1 MRRSAALAWALA
13 VALVGAS
20 MVVAS
25 PAVAAATHSTRVDMD
40 AFPSGPVIYKTS
52 VSIDGQVVYVADDGS
67 QHAVEGTVVLKR
79 RYLGT
84 TTWRT
89 LGTDQMSG
97 FLPAFNFTVAATRNA
112 QYKVSYAGN
121 ATYGPSSSS
130 VVIKVA
136 RKVSATG
143 KEPRPNVF
151 FLSGRV
157 TPSYAKKSVA
167 LMRKKCRSCAWKTYA
182 RQATSA
188 TSRYRFRLP
197 VPSRGTHY
205 FRVKVPPSV
214 SYITSY
220 SGTWTITRI
229 L

>member
-1 MRRSAALAWALA
+1 
-13 VALVGAS
+13 

-40 AFPSGPVIYKTS
+40 AFPSGTVIYKTS
-52 VSIDGQVVYVADDGS
+52 VSIEGQVVYIAADGH
-67 QHAVEGTVVLKR
+67 QHAVEGTVALKR

-89 LGTDQMSG
+89 LGTDRMSG
-97 FLPAFNFTVAATRNA
+97 FLPAFDFTVAATRNA
-112 QYKVSYAGN
+112 QYKVSYAGS

-130 VVIKVA
+130 VVVKVA

-151 FLSGRV
+151 FLSGGV
-157 TPSYAKKSVA
+157 TPSYARKTVA
-167 LMRKKCRSCAWKTYA
+167 LLRKKCRTCAWKIYA
-182 RQATSA
+182 RQATAA

-205 FRVKVPPSV
+205 FKVKVPPSV
-214 SYITSY
+214 SFVASY
-220 SGTWTITRI
+220 SSTWTITRI